1 MLCKVDTA
9 VWMRHQEVRTRP
21 DGTVTPVVEVG
32 NVRQGWLR
40 LFGCKQ
46 RPWAVVAALLTAL
59 AIVGALPVFGDN
71 PIPHDVSI
79 AVQAILALLAVG
91 WSVAAVARTRGSVL
105 RPTVTIGA
113 VALGLMLW
121 TAATGVIEAD
131 GSLWVETRWWSA
143 FHVVGIACLIVG
155 AFLLPRE
162 TAPRSRYLYLSVD
175 LLIAMMA
182 AVYLAW
188 ATSLEP
194 ALAQT
199 AAHGA
204 LDPSV
209 ILLTISA
216 SAVPLVLIW
225 SGLQLLFGVYRKG
238 LRVTAALLA
247 FSYLLIAGQ
256 DLLTSDM
263 ALHVIQVPHWVG
275 HVLRALA
282 LACALLAM
290 AHLRWS
296 AREISRH
303 QVQTE
308 DAASVR
314 WPWRSLVALA
324 GLWGV
329 YAIYV
334 IGAERYATD
343 NVNNNYTVAAALFGI
358 LFALSGVQQVID
370 VFDRVRLARRLQAE
384 LTQRETAEA
393 QLQSLNAELEERV
406 AIRTGE
412 LADAND
418 HLRHE
423 IEDRRRAESALRESE
438 ARLLHDAFHDALTG
452 LPNRAL
458 LLDRIGRALERARR
472 HIDYRF
478 ALLFLDFDGFR
489 VINDSL
495 GHTLGDA
502 VLIENARRLQSC
514 LRGIDTLARLGG
526 DEFVILIDDIA
537 DEAAAVAVAERLQT
551 ALALPYDGSGQR
563 LYTTACIGIV
573 LSSAYYETAQDLL
586 RDAEV
591 TMYHA
596 KALGRSRH
604 AVFNAG
610 MRARAIARL
619 VLENELRQ
627 ALERNELCLHYQPIL
642 DLRTDRITG
651 FEALVRWRHPYR
663 GLVPPSEFIPIA
675 EETGSI
681 VPIGNWVLR
690 EAAGQ
695 LARWRQQTDQAR
707 DLTMSVNLSARQFRE
722 KDLASQVG
730 LALMQ
735 AGLEPEALKVE
746 ITETVLVDDAE
757 QALATLDALRALG
770 VQVQIDDFGTGY
782 SSLSYL
788 QRFPVDT
795 LKIDRSFIRRISAGD
810 DSVEIVRSIVNLAHG
825 LGLTVI
831 AEGVETQEQLNFIK
845 ALACE
850 LGQGYLISKPL
861 EVERAFEYIVRPA
874 MSLLTTP

>member
-1 MLCKVDTA
+1 MVRSWSDLKRCAHARWLGLATVCLALSLADLFTWPAEARQLVGVIGLGSLGGLVALALGWTVRALRRHGQPAGALAATLWPFALGLTA
-9 VWMRHQEVRTRP
+9 WAASIVLAEVAVHLPFPMAALGQLPAALQLLGASGLIYTAY
-21 DGTVTPVVEVG
+21 
-32 NVRQGWLR
+32 R
-40 LFGCKQ
+40 LPRAAASQK
-46 RPWAVVAALLTAL
+46 PSLLVSLDLLIVMMAAIYITWAALL
-59 AIVGALPVFGDN
+59 G
-71 PIPHDVSI
+71 
-79 AVQAILALLAVG
+79 
-91 WSVAAVARTRGSVL
+91 
-105 RPTVTIGA
+105 
-113 VALGLMLW
+113 
-121 TAATGVIEAD
+121 
-131 GSLWVETRWWSA
+131 
-143 FHVVGIACLIVG
+143 
-155 AFLLPRE
+155 
-162 TAPRSRYLYLSVD
+162 
-175 LLIAMMA
+175 
-182 AVYLAW
+182 
-188 ATSLEP
+188 P

-199 AAHGA
+199 SPADNRDLIAVWSAIGQGA
-204 LDPSV
+204 VS
-209 ILLTISA
+209 
-216 SAVPLVLIW
+216 LVLIW
-225 SGLQLLFGVYRKG
+225 AGLRVLFGVYERS
-238 LRVTAALLA
+238 LRLTATLVGVG
-247 FSYLLIAGQ
+247 YLLIAFQGVLAS
-256 DLLTSDM
+256 DLAGHAASLP
-263 ALHVIQVPHWVG
+263 HVVE
-275 HVLRALA
+275 HVLRSAALVVMM
-282 LACALLAM
+282 LAM
-290 AHLRWS
+290 AHLRHQDE
-296 AREISRH
+296 AIH
-303 QVQTE
+303 QVAVNVDDPT
-308 DAASVR
+308 SVS

-324 GLWGV
+324 GMWSA
-329 YAIYV
+329 YALFV
-334 IGAERYATD
+334 VGAEYYATD
-343 NVNNNYTVAAALFGI
+343 AVPGNYLTAAILFGA
-358 LFALSGVQQVID
+358 LFALSGVQQVVD
-370 VFDRVRLARRLQAE
+370 TFRRVRLARRLQTE
-384 LTQRETAEA
+384 LTQREAVEA
-393 QLQSLNAELEERV
+393 KLQNLNAELEERV
-406 AIRTGE
+406 LLRTTE
-412 LADAND
+412 LADANQ
-418 HLRHE
+418 HLVRE
-423 IEDRRRAESALRESE
+423 VEERTRAESALRESE

-495 GHTLGDA
+495 GHGLGDA
-502 VLIENARRLQSC
+502 VLVENARRLQQG

-526 DEFVILIDDIA
+526 DEFVVLVDDIE
-537 DEAAAVAVAERLQT
+537 DERAAVAVAERLQT
-551 ALALPYDGSGQR
+551 ALALPFDGQGQR

-573 LSSAYYETAQDLL
+573 LSTAIYETPQDLL

-627 ALERNELCLHYQPIL
+627 ALERNELTLHYQPIL

-681 VPIGNWVLR
+681 VPIGHWVLR
-690 EAAGQ
+690 EAAAQ
-695 LARWRQQTDQAR
+695 LARWRQINENAFG
-707 DLTMSVNLSARQFRE
+707 LTMSVNLSARQFRE

-757 QALATLDALRALG
+757 QALATLAALRALG

-795 LKIDRSFIRRISAGD
+795 LKIDRSFIGRISAGD

-861 EVERAFEYIVRPA
+861 EPDRAYEYIRRPEMA
-874 MSLLTTP
+874 LLVD